1 MYTRFCNSLK
11 DTMETIIDACQTDI
25 LLCQ

>member
-1 MYTRFCNSLK
+1 
-11 DTMETIIDACQTDI
+11 METIIDACQTDI